1 MLKQPFTGDLVRLQR
16 AIKQAW
22 LMNRSLGTTPDA
34 YDWARSVWIYHSR
47 GDYAKVSPTY
57 EDVCSAAT
65 VLRNKATAIG
75 SYAYGVSPRDYDLL
89 RAELGC
95 NTHIIPTDW
104 PPPGGHSSQRP
115 ERSEG
120 DRMFDFFFPKKKD
133 GGFLGLPSWKRR
145 RR

>member
-1 MLKQPFTGDLVRLQR
+1 MLRKPFVGDLNRLQD
-16 AIKQAW
+16 AINHAW
-22 LMNRSLGTTPDA
+22 RMRYAGNAGSSPEA
-34 YDWARSVWIYHSR
+34 EEWAEEVHYYHTS
-47 GDYAKVSPTY
+47 GACAKVSPTY

-65 VLRNKATAIG
+65 VLRNRSIKAGDVPTAK
-75 SYAYGVSPRDYDLL
+75 AYIQL
-89 RAELGC
+89 RGTLGC